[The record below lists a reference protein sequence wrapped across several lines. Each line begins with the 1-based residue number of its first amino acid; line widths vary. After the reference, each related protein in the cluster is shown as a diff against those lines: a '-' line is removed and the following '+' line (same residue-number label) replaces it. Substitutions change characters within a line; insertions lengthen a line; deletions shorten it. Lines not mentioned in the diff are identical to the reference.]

1 MTTPT
6 PMTELA
12 AVNTML
18 SVIGEAPVNSLEVS
32 GLSDVAIAKTI
43 LMESS
48 RAVQEKGWH
57 FNTEDNYELAVDGDG
72 SIALPENI
80 LRVDASPEEALDL
93 VQRGNR
99 LYDRENHTFNIGRS
113 VKCTIVIG
121 LPFTDLPAAARYYIT
136 IKAARMFQK
145 RILGS
150 DILERFTQEDE
161 VNAMVALRDADTD
174 VADYNLLTGSADV
187 FMILER

>member
-6 PMTELA
+6 PLTELD
-12 AVNTML
+12 AVNIML

-32 GLSDVAIAKTI
+32 GLSDVAVAKSI

-48 RAVQEKGWH
+48 RAVQELGWH
-57 FNTEDNYELAVDGDG
+57 FNTEENYELAADGDG
-72 SIALPENI
+72 SVALPANL
-80 LRVDASPEEALDL
+80 LRVDVSPGEGLDL

-99 LYDRENHTFNIGRS
+99 LYDRENHTFNIGRN

-121 LPFTDLPAAARYYIT
+121 LPFQELPSAARYYIT
-136 IKAARMFQK
+136 VKAARMFQK

-150 DILERFTQEDE
+150 ELIERFTQEDE
-161 VNAMVALRDADTD
+161 TRAFLALRDSDTD
-174 VADYNLLTGSADV
+174 VADYNLLTGSFDV